1 MVKLPAGQP
10 YPAVTGGKSRGK
22 TELYVMIPEFS
33 TEPQQDLEA
42 LRSQLDEEGSVPRV
56 ISTAPGSTATY
67 SSMNPHQHLLS

>member
-10 YPAVTGGKSRGK
+10 YPAATGGKSRGK

-42 LRSQLDEEGSVPRV
+42 LRSQLDEEGSVPRG
-56 ISTAPGSTATY
+56 IQGDFN
-67 SSMNPHQHLLS
+67 SSREHSNL